1 MKKIKNWISNSFR
14 YRKVLQETY
23 EWDYYPIMKFTKKH
37 LEYLLIN
44 TQEFEEADE
53 KRMIKEYYIK
63 RCLLIS
69 NEKTVQKMRNRDGG
83 GQKSSSSA
91 LTAPAP
97 GVEDACG
104 GSTKGFVLKVQQ

>member
-14 YRKVLQETY
+14 YRKVLQETH

-63 RCLLIS
+63 RCLLIL
-69 NEKTVQKMRNRDGG
+69 EKIHTCDVDKEQEWEE
-83 GQKSSSSA
+83 
-91 LTAPAP
+91 LFTI
-97 GVEDACG
+97 
-104 GSTKGFVLKVQQ
+104 LKRYLREW